1 MITDFKFLLLDVL
14 QSIAFTFLDFRAKWK
29 KLRNPRPRSFW
40 DL

>member
-1 MITDFKFLLLDVL
+1 MITDFKFLVLDIL
-14 QSIAFTFLDFRAKWK
+14 QSIVFNFLEARAKWK